1 MTATE
6 VMSAVGTT
14 ADGLTAADVAD
25 RLATVGPNQLTFTTP
40 DPAWKVM
47 ARQFV
52 SPLITIL
59 LVAACVTAILRHWA
73 DAIAILFILLLN
85 AVVGFWQETKA
96 ASEVSAL
103 ADLTVPHCRVLR
115 DGGAQTVMSTEIVPG
130 DIVLLDSG
138 DRVPADLRLTSS
150 RDLRVDESMLTGENL
165 PVLKHTDVIDAD
177 AAVADRRCV
186 AFSGT
191 LVASGRATGVVVA
204 TGEMT
209 ELGQINELI
218 QGPREQTP
226 LQILIH
232 RLERRIGIVVGAV
245 ALFVFVA
252 GLIVSGDFAQ
262 AFLSAVALAVAAIPE
277 ALPVVLTIAMA
288 LGVRHMAQV
297 NAVVRTLP
305 SVETLGSTSIIGSDK
320 TGTLTQN
327 ILTVGHVWTSAGL
340 TRLDHDDHASD
351 PLVRETLTVGALTNE
366 ARPDADA
373 RAGFTGD
380 AVDVAM
386 AAAAVKFG
394 AVSDAG
400 IIDEPMLHQ
409 EYEPHV
415 GFSQSLRRAQGGT
428 CVLYVKGAPDK
439 LLEMSTHLATAAGPR
454 PLDRRAVHE
463 ANEQMAS
470 AGLRVIATARR
481 VFAASEVPDE
491 ELVHPH
497 QLEFVGM
504 EGMSDPT
511 RPGVADAIAA
521 CRAAGIDVV
530 MITGDHP
537 VTAAAIADELG
548 IRSRVPITGIEVAAL
563 DDAGLLAR
571 LGETGVAAR
580 VTPQDK
586 LRIVQALRASGR
598 TVAVTG
604 DGVNDAPALKAASIG
619 VAMGASGT
627 EVAREAA
634 NIVLTDDN
642 FVSIVRAVEQGRITF
657 AAIRKATFFLLSTA
671 VAVLLAV
678 AINTVSGLPL
688 LFLPIQVLW
697 INVVTN
703 GLQDVALAFEP
714 AEGGELKRPP
724 RSSREGLLSRILW
737 IRIAVSG
744 FWMGLCILLS
754 FRIALDMGYDDT
766 HARTLALTV
775 FVALNFF
782 QVGNA
787 RTEYRSLFSFSPFSN
802 TLLLITAVGSLLLQW
817 GAMSWS
823 VSKNLLSLT
832 PLTFTEWAWCLGV
845 GASVLVLVEA
855 EKWWRRRYSLGELRG
870 SA

>member
-1 MTATE
+1 MPTGE
-6 VMSAVGTT
+6 VLEAVDTT
-14 ADGLTAADVAD
+14 PDGLAKSDAAA
-25 RLATVGPNQLTFTTP
+25 RLESVGPNQLTFSKP

-47 ARQFV
+47 LRQFA

-59 LVAACVTAILRHWA
+59 LVAACITALLRHWA

-96 ASEVSAL
+96 AAEVGAL
-103 ADLTVPHCRVLR
+103 ADLSVPHCRVLR
-115 DGGAQTVMSTEIVPG
+115 DGGAQTILSTEVVPG

-138 DRVPADLRLTSS
+138 DRVPADLRLTST

-165 PVLKHTDVIDAD
+165 PVLKHTETLDAD
-177 AAVADRRCV
+177 APVADRRCL

-204 TGEMT
+204 TGERT
-209 ELGQINELI
+209 ELGQINDLI
-218 QGPREQTP
+218 QGPREKTP
-226 LQILIH
+226 LQALIH
-232 RLERRIGIVVGAV
+232 QLERRIGLVVGVV

-252 GLIVSGDFAQ
+252 GFVVSGDFAL

-327 ILTVGHVWTSAGL
+327 ILTVGHIWTSSGS
-340 TRLDHDDHASD
+340 TRLGDATEDPD
-351 PLVRETLTVGALTNE
+351 PLVRQTLVAGALSNE
-366 ARPDADA
+366 ARPDGDA

-386 AAAAVKFG
+386 AAAAVRLRVVTE
-394 AVSDAG
+394 ADIVN
-400 IIDEPMLHQ
+400 EPLLHQ
-409 EYEPHV
+409 DYEPHV
-415 GFSQSLRRAQGGT
+415 GYSQSLRRADDGT

-439 LLEMSTHLATAAGPR
+439 LLAMSSHLATSDGPR
-454 PLDRRAVHE
+454 TLDHQAVHQ
-463 ANEQMAS
+463 ANEEMGAT
-470 AGLRVIATARR
+470 GLRVIATARR
-481 VFAASEVPDE
+481 VFEAGDAPDE
-491 ELVHPH
+491 ELPHPEA
-497 QLEFVGM
+497 LEFLGLQ
-504 EGMSDPT
+504 GMSDPT
-511 RPGVADAIAA
+511 RPGVADAIAS
-521 CRAAGIDVV
+521 CREAGIDVI

-548 IRSRVPITGIEVAAL
+548 IRSARPLTGVEVAGL
-563 DDAGLLAR
+563 DDAELLQR
-571 LGETGVAAR
+571 LDETGVAAR

-586 LRIVQALRASGR
+586 LRIVQVLRANGR

-627 EVAREAA
+627 EVAREAS

-678 AINTVSGLPL
+678 AINTVSGMPL

-724 RSSREGLLSRILW
+724 RKPTEGLLSRTLW
-737 IRIAVSG
+737 IRIAVNG
-744 FWMGLCILLS
+744 FWMGLCILLA
-754 FRIALDMGYDDT
+754 FRHALDIGLDET

-775 FVALNFF
+775 VVALNFF
-782 QVGNA
+782 QVGNS
-787 RTEYRSLFSFSPFSN
+787 RTEFRSVFSLSPFSN
-802 TLLLITAVGSLLLQW
+802 KLLLAAATGSIALHW
-817 GAMSWS
+817 GAMSWGPS
-823 VSKNLLSLT
+823 ADILGLT
-832 PLTFTEWAWCLGV
+832 PLTLTEWAWCFAIGIT
-845 GASVLVLVEA
+845 VLFLVEA
-855 EKWWRRRYSLGELRG
+855 EKFWRRKRDLTSRT
-870 SA
+870 S